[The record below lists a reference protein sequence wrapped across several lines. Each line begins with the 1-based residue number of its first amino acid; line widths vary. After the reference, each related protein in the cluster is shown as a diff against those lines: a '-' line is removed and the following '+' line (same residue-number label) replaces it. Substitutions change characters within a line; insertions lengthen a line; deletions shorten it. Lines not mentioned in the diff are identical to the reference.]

1 MDIFDVNTNPQ
12 LDIVCNPN
20 FHQEAFLVEES
31 LSLRKKHFSNSMYRG
46 RTKVII
52 MKDIEVNRYTMVGVV
67 CEIYLTVTVALS
79 VISGKLRQD

>member
-1 MDIFDVNTNPQ
+1 MDIFDVNRNPQ
-12 LDIVCNPN
+12 LDIVCKPN

-31 LSLRKKHFSNSMYRG
+31 LSLRKKHFSNSVCRG

-52 MKDIEVNRYTMVGVV
+52 MKDVEVNRYTTVGVV

-79 VISGKLRQD
+79 IISGKLRQD